1 MSLFS
6 KPSGGVRY
14 HLDMLRG
21 GPLPVGVLRPA
32 WPPPGSSPTP
42 RLHLLRAP
50 RARLPLA
57 RLRPPPLCLR
67 VLPLALALSLSP
79 SGVGSAASPP

>member
-14 HLDMLRG
+14 PLDVSRG
-21 GPLPVGVLRPA
+21 ALPVGVLRPA

-57 RLRPPPLCLR
+57 RLRPPPLCLL